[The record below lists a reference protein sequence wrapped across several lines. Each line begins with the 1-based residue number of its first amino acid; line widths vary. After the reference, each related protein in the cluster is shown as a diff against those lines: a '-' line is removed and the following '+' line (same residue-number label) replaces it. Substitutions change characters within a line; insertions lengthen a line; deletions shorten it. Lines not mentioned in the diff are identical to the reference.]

1 MATWCRNLNH
11 FNVLFL
17 HVVCIRFV
25 KKLPINERQI
35 FNPISICS
43 SYNSLSPSS
52 LTLSPSLLLSH
63 SSVNSIAFCACIIVH
78 DDCTCWEC
86 CVRVSVCVSVV
97 ELPDWKFFFFFVLLQ
112 KSCQRLLLPAASYC
126 CCQLSVASCQLH
138 HVAQKLLQCWS
149 LVGAAGGV
157 PPSWCSCH
165 KPLNPL
171 MDSLHNGHK
180 WGWTQELGSSRSCRG
195 GTLPLLLLLQCLH
208 NFLEQP
214 QNLLLV
220 SSGLARDFCDPL
232 LASALS
238 LCLASTT

>member
-1 MATWCRNLNH
+1 MSE
-11 FNVLFL
+11 FKPFQNVISSCCL
-17 HVVCIRFV
+17 H
-25 KKLPINERQI
+25 
-35 FNPISICS
+35 SICKETS
-43 SYNSLSPSS
+43 HQRATNFQSNFDLQFLQLSLSFLSHS
-52 LTLSPSLLLSH
+52 LPLSLLLSH

-86 CVRVSVCVSVV
+86 CVRVCVSVV
-97 ELPDWKFFFFFVLLQ
+97 ELPDWKFFFFVLLQ

-126 CCQLSVASCQLH
+126 CCQLSVASCQLP
-138 HVAQKLLQCWS
+138 VASCCSKAFAM
-149 LVGAAGGV
+149 LVTRGCSGGV

-171 MDSLHNGHK
+171 MDSLHNSHK

-195 GTLPLLLLLQCLH
+195 GTLPLLLLLLLLQCLH

>member
-1 MATWCRNLNH
+1 MATWCQNLNH

-35 FNPISICS
+35 SNPISICS
-43 SYNSLSPSS
+43 SYTSLSFLSHS
-52 LTLSPSLLLSH
+52 LPLSLLLSH

-86 CVRVSVCVSVV
+86 CVCVSVV
-97 ELPDWKFFFFFVLLQ
+97 ELPDWKFFFFCAFAKKLPATVAACCFL
-112 KSCQRLLLPAASYC
+112 LLLPVVGC
-126 CCQLSVASCQLH
+126 KLPVASCCSK
-138 HVAQKLLQCWS
+138 AFAM
-149 LVGAAGGV
+149 LVTRGCSGGV

-180 WGWTQELGSSRSCRG
+180 WGWTQELGNSRSCRG
-195 GTLPLLLLLQCLH
+195 GTLPLLLLLLLLQCLH

-238 LCLASTT
+238 LCLASAT